1 MKGIVRTM
9 EQPDTAVKNAAR
21 FNTEECTLPAAGPK
35 VSIVTP
41 MYNEEANVGRFCERL
56 FAALETIPES
66 FEVICVDDGSKDRTL
81 EFLKKE
87 QAVRKNMIVVV
98 LARNFG
104 QHAAVMAGLAAS
116 CGDWVITLDAD
127 LQNPP
132 EEIPRIIEE
141 FRRGYDLV
149 GTIRTGRQDPLF
161 RKWASRLTNWL
172 VTHISGISLMDFGSM
187 LRGYSRE
194 VVHGILANPEFRTFI
209 PALSTFFAKKS
220 VEIPVRHEER
230 AGGTSKYSLLKLF
243 SLQLDLVTGF
253 SLWPLRALFF
263 VGSGMAAL
271 GVGLGLLI
279 LVFRLYYGS
288 GWAAEGVFTLFA
300 ILFCFIGAQFLALGL
315 VGEYVGRIFQA
326 VRRRPP
332 YILSE
337 IRRNGPFMP

>member
-1 MKGIVRTM
+1 MKGIIATM
-9 EQPDTAVKNAAR
+9 EQQDAAAAS
-21 FNTEECTLPAAGPK
+21 TIPVGTGECGPPTPGPQ

-41 MYNEEANVGRFCERL
+41 MFNEEANVARFCERL
-56 FAALETIPES
+56 FAALGSISES
-66 FEVICVDDGSKDRTL
+66 YEVICVDDGSRDRTL
-81 EFLKKE
+81 ELLKRE
-87 QAVRKNMIVVV
+87 QIVRKNMTVVV

-116 CGDWVITLDAD
+116 RGDWVITLDAD

-132 EEIPRIIEE
+132 EEIPRIVEA
-141 FRRGYDLV
+141 FRQGHDLV
-149 GTIRTGRQDPLF
+149 GTVRTGRQDPLF
-161 RKWASRLTNWL
+161 RKWASRFTNRL
-172 VTHISGISLMDFGSM
+172 VTRISGISLQDFGSM

-194 VVHGILANPEFRTFI
+194 VVQGILANPEFRTFI
-209 PALSTFFAKKS
+209 PALSTFFARKS

-263 VGSGMAAL
+263 VGTGMA
-271 GVGLGLLI
+271 GLGIGLALLI
-279 LVFRLYYGS
+279 LSFRLYYGS

-300 ILFCFIGAQFLALGL
+300 ILFCFVGAQFLALGL

>member
-1 MKGIVRTM
+1 MKGIIGIM
-9 EQPDTAVKNAAR
+9 EQQDAAATSTR
-21 FNTEECTLPAAGPK
+21 PLGTVECGPPAPGPQ

-41 MYNEEANVGRFCERL
+41 MFNEEANVVRFCERL
-56 FAALETIPES
+56 FAALGNISES
-66 FEVICVDDGSKDRTL
+66 YEVICVDDGSRDRTL
-81 EFLKKE
+81 ELLKRE
-87 QAVRKNMIVVV
+87 QIVRKNMTVVV

-116 CGDWVITLDAD
+116 RGDWVITLDAD

-132 EEIPRIIEE
+132 EEIPRIVEA
-141 FRRGYDLV
+141 FRQGHDLV

-161 RKWASRLTNWL
+161 RKWASRFTNRL
-172 VTHISGISLMDFGSM
+172 VTRISGISLQDFGSM

-194 VVHGILANPEFRTFI
+194 VVQGILANPEFRTFI
-209 PALSTFFAKKS
+209 PALSTFFARKS

-263 VGSGMAAL
+263 VGTGMA
-271 GVGLGLLI
+271 GLGIGLALLI
-279 LVFRLYYGS
+279 LSFRLYYGS

-300 ILFCFIGAQFLALGL
+300 ILFCFVGAQFLALGL